1 MKFVK
6 ATSVLLLVLACA
18 SVSPAQEAKCTL
30 TLAQLPQSA
39 ELRGFRLGMTLE
51 QTKGQFPFV
60 RVQVSNKFDFHKQGW
75 VTADDL
81 KENANFKGVEGLSL
95 TFLDDKLIEIGVNYD
110 NSIEWKSE
118 EHFSTRV
125 GEMLKL
131 PNAWQRSLNT
141 GYARQLECD
150 GFQVRTRVNQINLF
164 NPVEYQNLER
174 RQQEQVERKKEERRQ
189 SFKP

>member
-1 MKFVK
+1 MSFRR
-6 ATSVLLLVLACA
+6 LLLTTLLLLSGATFIN
-18 SVSPAQEAKCTL
+18 AQENKCTL
-30 TLAQLPQSA
+30 KINQAP